1 MLLVTIVH
9 IWMTAQPSAVEI
21 PTNMGQKL
29 ANLRSVRHVHQT
41 ALVLAMMPLQSPA
54 RVDISRIVVE
64 AVNNVGL
71 IQPVPPQITKGTP
84 APLVMSLLQDQSAA
98 SKLYKT
104 IQPALV
110 SHIHS

>member
-1 MLLVTIVH
+1 MKIVH
-9 IWMTAQPSAVEI
+9 IWMIAHNPAVEI
-21 PTNMGQKL
+21 PTNMDQKL

-41 ALVLAMMPLQSPA
+41 ALVQAMMPLQKPA

-71 IQPVPPQITKGTP
+71 MMPVPPQITKGTP
-84 APLVMSLLQDQSAA
+84 APVVISLLQDQSAA

-104 IQPALV
+104 IMAALV
-110 SHIHS
+110 SHILS

>member
-1 MLLVTIVH
+1 MLLVKIVH
-9 IWMTAQPSAVEI
+9 IWMTAPNPAVEI
-21 PTNMGQKL
+21 PTNMDPKL

-41 ALVLAMMPLQSPA
+41 ALVQAMMPLQKLA

-71 IQPVPPQITKGTP
+71 MMPVPPQITKDTP
-84 APLVMSLLQDQSAA
+84 ARVVISLLQDQSAA

-104 IQPALV
+104 I
-110 SHIHS
+110 

>member
-9 IWMTAQPSAVEI
+9 IWMTAHNPAVEI
-21 PTNMGQKL
+21 PTNMDQKL

-41 ALVLAMMPLQSPA
+41 APVQAMMPLQSPA

-71 IQPVPPQITKGTP
+71 VMPVPLQITKATL
-84 APLVMSLLQDQSAA
+84 ARLVISLLQDQLAA

-104 IQPALV
+104 M
-110 SHIHS
+110 